1 MFFGLIGVI
10 NQLKPNIM
18 IVQRESNMNDYQ
30 INDLENV
37 CNGIIAAEWLLN
49 SQANDKIEE
58 ILRSCNDNT
67 LHFSDADNGDDLS
80 IDVDGGNFLVD
91 SVRLEDDCILLYA
104 KNGMCYHPYEADV
117 ENSTL
122 LTYMVAELKRE
133 SNLK

>member
-1 MFFGLIGVI
+1 
-10 NQLKPNIM
+10 M

-30 INDLENV
+30 ISDLEDV
-37 CNGIIAAEWLLN
+37 CNGIMAAEWLLD

-58 ILRSCNDNT
+58 ILRSCEDNT
-67 LHFSDADNGDDLS
+67 LHFSDADNGDDFS

-91 SVRLEDDCILLYA
+91 SVRLEDDSVILYTE
-104 KNGMCYHPYEADV
+104 NGECYHPYEVDV
-117 ENSTL
+117 ENSSL